1 MHRAQRVGLML
12 GLKLFAIF
20 LTISPALGFTV
31 PRKTLWASLKCSFD
45 SSIPADGEFKM
56 LPSPEM
62 IEAAGRV
69 PDEMKTVVVDG
80 APILL
85 DKLGPVVVNIDGL
98 LGSIGNW
105 DELSEQQQAL
115 TMRKIGKRNQERLK
129 ALRDK
134 NRMA

>member
-1 MHRAQRVGLML
+1 
-12 GLKLFAIF
+12 
-20 LTISPALGFTV
+20 
-31 PRKTLWASLKCSFD
+31 
-45 SSIPADGEFKM
+45 M